1 MEAQGYEVNNTLM
14 DFCGDDFMKACK
26 ECDSVII
33 MTEWEQ
39 FKAYEYE
46 KIIENPEFEIK
57 KIINFCGLPW
67 EEECLLFHK
76 NKTPIKTMSTSQAR
90 QPIYKSSVN
99 SFEKFAPFLKDLDKI
114 I

>member
-46 KIIENPEFEIK
+46 KIIEVM
-57 KIINFCGLPW
+57 
-67 EEECLLFHK
+67 
-76 NKTPIKTMSTSQAR
+76 KTNQ
-90 QPIYKSSVN
+90 
-99 SFEKFAPFLKDLDKI
+99 D
-114 I
+114 

>member
-46 KIIENPEFEIK
+46 TIIEQMKTNQDQSATLYDLRAYIDLEI
-57 KIINFCGLPW
+57 
-67 EEECLLFHK
+67 
-76 NKTPIKTMSTSQAR
+76 
-90 QPIYKSSVN
+90 
-99 SFEKFAPFLKDLDKI
+99 
-114 I
+114 